1 MAQQLLKEPFGALDA
16 LKERPDRRPG
26 GQPVPPAGSHRR
38 PVGAGMTNVAV
49 LSSAEAVALA
59 AEFAAGFARDAADR
73 DARRVLPLTEVDQ
86 ISAAGLLAIT
96 VPARHGGADLPTETV
111 AEVFRLLSA
120 GDPNIGQIPHSHFV
134 YVNQLRLRG
143 TDGQQKLLFGE
154 VLAGRRFGNAQSEA
168 GTRHVREIKTTL
180 TADGP
185 GWWRLNG
192 RKFYATG
199 ALLAHRIPVLAHLG
213 PDGPLHVA
221 WVDRHAGGVDV
232 VDDWNGLGQRT
243 TASGSVV
250 LQDVPVPDELIT
262 PYAVTFDQP
271 QTYGAFAQ
279 VLHAAID
286 AGIARAALTDAA
298 WFVRHRSR
306 PYPDANVDRAADDP
320 LVVHAF
326 GEMELAVRA
335 SEALLAEAARAIDRA
350 NADLT
355 ARSATDASLAV
366 AAARAAT
373 THAALQA
380 SSRLFEVAGTRSA
393 SATHHLDRH
402 WRNARTHTLHDP
414 AAWKLQH
421 LGRWVVDGTPPPS
434 HGQV

>member
-1 MAQQLLKEPFGALDA
+1 
-16 LKERPDRRPG
+16 
-26 GQPVPPAGSHRR
+26 
-38 PVGAGMTNVAV
+38 MTNVPV
-49 LSSAEAVALA
+49 LSSAQAIALA
-59 AEFAAGFARDAADR
+59 AEFAADFSRDAADR
-73 DARRVLPLTEVDQ
+73 DARRILPLAEVDRL
-86 ISAAGLLAIT
+86 SGSGLLAIT
-96 VPARHGGADLPTETV
+96 VPARHGGADLPVETV
-111 AEVFRLLSA
+111 VEVFRLLSA
-120 GDPNIGQIPHSHFV
+120 GDPNIGQIPQSHFV

-143 TDGQQKLLFGE
+143 TDGQQKFLFGE
-154 VLAGRRFGNAQSEA
+154 VLTGGRFGNAQSEA
-168 GTRHVREIKTTL
+168 NTRHVRDITTTL
-180 TADGP
+180 TAEAP
-185 GWWRLNG
+185 GRWRLNG

-221 WVDRHAGGVDV
+221 WVGRHDEGVEV
-232 VDDWNGLGQRT
+232 IDDWNALGQRT

-250 LQDVPVPDELIT
+250 LRDVAVPDDLVT
-262 PYAVTFDQP
+262 PFAVTFEEP

-286 AGIARAALTDAA
+286 AGIARAALHDAA
-298 WFVRHRSR
+298 WFVREKSR
-306 PYPDANVDRAADDP
+306 PYPDAHVDRATDDP
-320 LVVHAF
+320 LVVRAF
-326 GEMELAVRA
+326 GEVELAVRG

-355 ARSATDASLAV
+355 AQSATAASLAV

-373 THAALQA
+373 THAALEA

-393 SATHHLDRH
+393 SASHNLDRH

-421 LGRWVVDGTPPPS
+421 LGRWAVDGTPPPN